1 MFLLEDICDALSVE
15 KVKINK
21 LSFTSLKPPTKNSS
35 GFSPSL
41 FSWVLRGFVY
51 VDVTQGQIEN

>member
-21 LSFTSLKPPTKNSS
+21 LSFTSLKPPTKNSYQVLVLVYS
-35 GFSPSL
+35 LGF
-41 FSWVLRGFVY
+41 
-51 VDVTQGQIEN
+51 